1 MRWESRNRLILKWC
15 ERGEL
20 NPHGV
25 THWILS
31 PARLPVPPLSHV
43 INIKGFKGTLSNLVT
58 VRCRDR
64 FIDNYWR
71 EPVV

>member
-1 MRWESRNRLILKWC
+1 M
-15 ERGEL
+15 

-43 INIKGFKGTLSNLVT
+43 ININLFHSQIEQKL
-58 VRCRDR
+58 R
-64 FIDNYWR
+64 R
-71 EPVV
+71 ESDYELTDLICKKTNRRNSCDTDDKDAYK